1 MGCGHAATTRAPG
14 RLMEREA
21 NYAAVGAFVLLV
33 IAMAGLF
40 VYWYTDAREHRDFT
54 RYEVYFD
61 GSVSGLTQGAPVRY
75 LGVNVGRVV
84 SMYIDH
90 RNAGRVQVIVDI
102 DSATPVSEDSVAEL
116 SQQGVTG
123 VLFIDLL
130 RSPGGKRLQE
140 PVASERYPVIRSAKS
155 NFDLL
160 LASLPDMVGRA
171 TDVLGRVELLLDEDN
186 MKSINHAFTNL
197 DATTRALPDTIR
209 ELRSLIANLQAT
221 SDEFRATAASVRGVT
236 DKAGPQLHD
245 ALERIAAVTAHLSS
259 ATDNLDQL
267 LRENRGDVRAFT
279 RESLPQVERL
289 LGDSR
294 AAVTE
299 VRDLAHSLRENPSQL
314 LFEKPD
320 QGVTIPP

>member
-1 MGCGHAATTRAPG
+1 
-14 RLMEREA
+14 MEREA

-40 VYWYTDAREHRDFT
+40 VYWYSDARGHHNFA

-75 LGVNVGRVV
+75 LGVNVGRVS
-84 SMYIDH
+84 SMFIDP
-90 RNAGRVQVIVDI
+90 RNASRVQVIVDI
-102 DSATPVSEDSVAEL
+102 DSATPVSDQSVAEL

-130 RSPGGKRLQE
+130 RDAGNKRLE
-140 PVASERYPVIRSAKS
+140 EAVPSERYPVIRSSKS
-155 NFDLL
+155 NIDLL
-160 LASLPDMVGRA
+160 LASLPEMVGRA
-171 TDVLGRVELLLDEDN
+171 SDVLGRVELLLDQDN
-186 MKSINHAFTNL
+186 LQSISRSFANL
-197 DATTRALPDTIR
+197 DATTRDLPATVKDIR
-209 ELRSLIANLQAT
+209 GLISDLHET
-221 SDEFRATAASVRGVT
+221 SDEFRATASSVRGVT
-236 DKAGPQLHD
+236 DKAGPKLDD
-245 ALERIAAVTAHLSS
+245 AVSQIAMVTAHLNE

-267 LRENRGDVRAFT
+267 IHENRSDIRGFT

-289 LGDSR
+289 IGDSR

-299 VRDLAHSLRENPSQL
+299 VRDLMHSLRENPSQL

-320 QGVTIPP
+320 QGVAIPR

>member
-1 MGCGHAATTRAPG
+1 
-14 RLMEREA
+14 MEREA

-40 VYWYTDAREHRDFT
+40 VYWYTDAHEHRDFT

-61 GSVSGLTQGAPVRY
+61 GSVSGLTRGAPVRY
-75 LGVNVGRVV
+75 LGVDVGRVV

-90 RNAGRVQVIVDI
+90 RNASRVQVIVDI
-102 DSATPVSEDSVAEL
+102 DSTTPVSEESVAEL
-116 SQQGVTG
+116 SQQGLTG

-130 RSPGGKRLQE
+130 RNAANKRLLE
-140 PVASERYPVIRSAKS
+140 AVPSERYPVIRSSKS
-155 NFDLL
+155 NIDLL
-160 LASLPDMVGRA
+160 LASLPEMVGRA
-171 TDVLGRVELLLDEDN
+171 SDVLGRFQLLLDADN
-186 MKSINHAFTNL
+186 IKSITHAFANL
-197 DATTRALPDTIR
+197 DATTETLPQTIKD
-209 ELRSLIANLQAT
+209 LRVLIADLHET
-221 SDEFRATAASVRGVT
+221 SDEFRATASSVRGVT
-236 DKAGPQLHD
+236 DAAGPQLHD
-245 ALERIAAVTAHLSS
+245 ALERIAAVTANLSS
-259 ATDNLDQL
+259 ATQNLDQL
-267 LRENRGDVRAFT
+267 IKENRGDVRTFT

-299 VRDLAHSLRENPSQL
+299 VRELAHSLHENPSQL

>member
-1 MGCGHAATTRAPG
+1 
-14 RLMEREA
+14 MEREA

-90 RNAGRVQVIVDI
+90 RNPGRVQVIVDI

-116 SQQGVTG
+116 SQQGLTG

-130 RSPGGKRLQE
+130 PNAGDKRLLAAV
-140 PVASERYPVIRSAKS
+140 PSERYPVIRSSKS
-155 NFDLL
+155 NIDLL
-160 LASLPDMVGRA
+160 LASLPEMVGRA
-171 TDVLGRVELLLDEDN
+171 SEVLGRVQLLLNTDN
-186 MKSINHAFTNL
+186 LNAITHAFSNL
-197 DATTRALPDTIR
+197 DATTRTLPDTVRDIR
-209 ELRSLIANLQAT
+209 GLIADLHET
-221 SDEFRATAASVRGVT
+221 SAQFRATAASVRGIT
-236 DKAGPQLHD
+236 DKAGPQLSAAMDH
-245 ALERIAAVTAHLSS
+245 IATVTVHLSD

-267 LRENRGDVRAFT
+267 IRENRGDIRGFT
-279 RESLPQVERL
+279 RESLPQVQRL
-289 LGDSR
+289 LTDSR
-294 AAVTE
+294 AAVAE

>member
-1 MGCGHAATTRAPG
+1 
-14 RLMEREA
+14 MEREA

-40 VYWYTDAREHRDFT
+40 VYWYTGSREHRDFT

-84 SMYIDH
+84 SMYIDP
-90 RNAGRVQVIVDI
+90 RNASRVQVIVDI
-102 DSATPVSEDSVAEL
+102 DSATPVSGESVAEL

-130 RSPGGKRLQE
+130 RDAGNKRLLE
-140 PVASERYPVIRSAKS
+140 GVPGERYPVIRSSKS
-155 NFDLL
+155 NIDLL
-160 LASLPDMVGRA
+160 LSSLPEMVGRA
-171 TDVLGRVELLLDEDN
+171 TEVLGRVELLLNADN
-186 MKSINHAFTNL
+186 LRSVSQAFANL
-197 DATTRALPDTIR
+197 DATTRDLPGTLHD
-209 ELRSLIANLQAT
+209 LRGLIADLHET

-236 DKAGPQLHD
+236 DTAGPQLRD
-245 ALERIAAVTAHLSS
+245 AVDHVATATAQLSDVTA
-259 ATDNLDQL
+259 NLDQVI
-267 LRENRGDVRAFT
+267 RENRGDLRAFT
-279 RESLPQVERL
+279 RDGLPQFERL

-299 VRDLAHSLRENPSQL
+299 VRELAHSRQ
-314 LFEKPD
+314 D
-320 QGVTIPP
+320 

>member
-1 MGCGHAATTRAPG
+1 
-14 RLMEREA
+14 MEREA

-40 VYWYTDAREHRDFT
+40 VYWYSDAREHRDFT

-84 SMYIDH
+84 NMYIDP
-90 RNAGRVQVIVDI
+90 RNASRVQVIVDI
-102 DSATPVSEDSVAEL
+102 DAATPVSDQSVAEL

-130 RSPGGKRLQE
+130 REAGNKRLLP
-140 PVASERYPVIRSAKS
+140 PVPSERYPVIRSSKS

-160 LASLPDMVGRA
+160 LASLPEMVGRA
-171 TDVLGRVELLLDEDN
+171 TDALGRIELLLDDDN
-186 MKSINHAFTNL
+186 IRSITHAFSNL
-197 DATTRALPDTIR
+197 DATTRALPDTIKDI
-209 ELRSLIANLQAT
+209 RSLVADLRET

-236 DKAGPQLHD
+236 DKAGPQLSAAMDH
-245 ALERIAAVTAHLSS
+245 IAAVTAHLSD
-259 ATDNLDQL
+259 ATDSLDQL
-267 LRENRGDVRAFT
+267 IRENRGDIRGFT
-279 RESLPQVERL
+279 RESLPQVQIL
-289 LGDSR
+289 LQDSR

-299 VRDLAHSLRENPSQL
+299 VRDLMHSLRENPSQL
-314 LFEKPD
+314 LFEKQD

>member
-1 MGCGHAATTRAPG
+1 
-14 RLMEREA
+14 MEREA

-61 GSVSGLTQGAPVRY
+61 GSVSGLTRGAAVRY
-75 LGVNVGRVV
+75 LGVDVGRVV
-84 SMYIDH
+84 SMHIDD
-90 RNAGRVQVIVDI
+90 RNASRVQVIVDI
-102 DSATPVSEDSVAEL
+102 DSTTPVSEASVAEL
-116 SQQGVTG
+116 SQQGLTG

-130 RSPGGKRLQE
+130 RFAAGNKRLLE
-140 PVASERYPVIRSAKS
+140 KVPSERYPVIRSSKS
-155 NFDLL
+155 NIDLL
-160 LASLPDMVGRA
+160 LASLPEMVGRA
-171 TDVLGRVELLLDEDN
+171 SDVLGRFQLLLDADN
-186 MKSINHAFTNL
+186 INSITHAFRNL
-197 DATTRALPDTIR
+197 DATTEQLPETIR
-209 ELRSLIANLQAT
+209 DLHALIANLHAT

-236 DKAGPQLHD
+236 DAAGPQLHD

-279 RESLPQVERL
+279 RESLPQVERR

>member
-1 MGCGHAATTRAPG
+1 
-14 RLMEREA
+14 MEREA

-61 GSVSGLTQGAPVRY
+61 GSVSGLTRGAAVRY
-75 LGVNVGRVV
+75 LGVDVGRVV
-84 SMYIDH
+84 AMHIDS
-90 RNAGRVQVIVDI
+90 RNASRVQVIVDI
-102 DSATPVSEDSVAEL
+102 DSVTPVSEESVAEL
-116 SQQGVTG
+116 SQQGLTG

-130 RSPGGKRLQE
+130 RNAGNKRLLE
-140 PVASERYPVIRSAKS
+140 TVPSERYPVIRSSKS

-160 LASLPDMVGRA
+160 LANLPEMVGRA
-171 TDVLGRVELLLDEDN
+171 SDVLGRFQLLLDADN
-186 MKSINHAFTNL
+186 IRSITHAFANL
-197 DATTRALPDTIR
+197 DATTESLPGAIK
-209 ELRSLIANLQAT
+209 ELRALIANLHDT
-221 SDEFRATAASVRGVT
+221 SDEVRATSASVRGVT
-236 DKAGPQLHD
+236 DAAGPQLHD

-267 LRENRGDVRAFT
+267 IRENRGDVRAFT

-294 AAVTE
+294 AAVAE
-299 VRDLAHSLRENPSQL
+299 VRELAQSLHENPSQL
-314 LFEKPD
+314 LFERPD